1 MKSLDRSQF
10 GPSMLLRFARP
21 DGRLRATNYADPLMK
36 MPVQLVNHRQGV
48 DYFVNQFDNMIQS
61 SISITVDSCSAIQW
75 LFMNLSLEYLTYI
88 YFYVL

>member
-61 SISITVDSCSAIQW
+61 SISITVDSCRVHTMAIYEV
-75 LFMNLSLEYLTYI
+75 FPVRYGNESGSH
-88 YFYVL
+88 